1 MLTNTIN
8 MAHSGSVVVFCGSKS
23 GGNPLFERHA
33 RELGR
38 MMAGKGL
45 RLIYGGGNRGLMGA
59 VANGVLEAGGTVTGI
74 IPELLNQWEQQ
85 HDKVTELIVVENM
98 HVRKRLLYE
107 RADAAIILPGGFGTM
122 DELFEILTWN
132 QLSIHDKQVFLL
144 NSGGFY
150 NALLE
155 HLQQM
160 KREGFLYTEIEKALT
175 VIAEPSGFFESFTGG
190 SGNPERAGC

>member
-1 MLTNTIN
+1 MLK
-8 MAHSGSVVVFCGSKS
+8 AGSAVVFCGSKS
-23 GGNPLFERHA
+23 GANPLFEAQA
-33 RELGR
+33 RRLGQLL
-38 MMAGKGL
+38 AESNI

-59 VANGVLEAGGTVTGI
+59 VANGVLNAGGTVTGI

-132 QLSIHDKQVFLL
+132 QLSIHDKPIYLL
-144 NSGGFY
+144 NAAGFY
-150 NALLE
+150 DALLQHLE
-155 HLQQM
+155 HM
-160 KREGFLYTEIEKALT
+160 KNEGFLYTEITEALKVVST
-175 VIAEPSGFFESFTGG
+175 
-190 SGNPERAGC
+190 PEELFS

>member
-1 MLTNTIN
+1 M
-8 MAHSGSVVVFCGSKS
+8 VFCGSKS
-23 GGNPLFERHA
+23 GANPVFETHA
-33 RELGR
+33 RRLGQLFAER
-38 MMAGKGL
+38 NI

-59 VANGVLEAGGTVTGI
+59 VANGVLNAGGTVTGI

-132 QLSIHDKQVFLL
+132 QLSIHDKPIYLL
-144 NSGGFY
+144 NSAGFY
-150 NALLE
+150 DALLL

-160 KREGFLYTEIEKALT
+160 KNEGFLYTDIPEALT
-175 VIAEPSGFFESFTGG
+175 VVSTPEDLFT
-190 SGNPERAGC
+190 